1 MTSFVRFPNGETYPN
16 DGGLLWR
23 DAIERGACEVL
34 KGEKGKQARRDFLRG
49 QLLKFIAPKANLKVI
64 CTKHGQYP
72 ATSHFKVL
80 APRLTD
86 EGAMIIADITG
97 QVAALCGLRLN
108 KQGDAIVMGG
118 CGYSKSFQIVY
129 DLGRALWPNG
139 TPEPH
144 GMRNGEPDSDGGY
157 ALGY

>member
-1 MTSFVRFPNGETYPN
+1 MTSYVRFPNGETYLN
-16 DGGLLWR
+16 RDQALWR

-34 KGEKGKQARRDFLRG
+34 KGEEGPRARRDFLRG
-49 QLLKFIAPKANLKVI
+49 QLLEFIAPKANLKVV

-72 ATSHFKVL
+72 ATSHFMVF

-86 EGAMIIADITG
+86 SGAMIIADITA
-97 QVAALCGLRLN
+97 QVAEICGMRLN
-108 KQGDAIVMGG
+108 KQGDAIVMSGY
-118 CGYSKSFQIVY
+118 GYSKGFQIVY

-144 GMRNGEPDSDGGY
+144 GVRNGEPDSDGGY